1 MHYAYILYSPSADK
15 YYVGQTPELETRLL
29 FHNELSEN
37 SFTSRYR
44 PWVLERAIAVNTR
57 SEAMALE
64 RYIKGRKSKR
74 YIRKLIDEEAAV
86 KSLLDKFNISPP
98 GSVG

>member
-1 MHYAYILYSPSADK
+1 M
-15 YYVGQTPELETRLL
+15 
-29 FHNELSEN
+29 
-37 SFTSRYR
+37 
-44 PWVLERAIAVNTR
+44 ERAIAVNTR
-57 SEAMALE
+57 SEAILYE